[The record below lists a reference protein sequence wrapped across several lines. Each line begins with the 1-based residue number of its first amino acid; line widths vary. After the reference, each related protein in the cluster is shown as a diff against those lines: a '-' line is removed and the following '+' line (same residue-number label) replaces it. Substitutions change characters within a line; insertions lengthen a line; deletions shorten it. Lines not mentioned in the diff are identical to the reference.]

1 MDESSRQPLE
11 CPFAKRYPSELLRDD
26 AYYMQWAFN
35 EAIEAWKRDEVPVGA
50 VIAYGGQVVARAHNH
65 VDSLKDPSAHAEML
79 AITKAA
85 HVIGDWR
92 LNGAT
97 LYVTKEP
104 CPMCSGAA
112 IMARLER
119 VVYGVRDPK
128 MGCLGGA
135 TALHLLPRLNHSLDI
150 TAGVMEVECRDILQ
164 AYFALKRRDS

>member
-1 MDESSRQPLE
+1 MDDSAQQPTD
-11 CPFAKRYPSELLRDD
+11 CPFAKSYPSELLRDD
-26 AYYMQWAFN
+26 NYYMQWAFN

-50 VIAYGGQVVARAHNH
+50 VIAFGGQIIARAHNQ

-85 HVIGDWR
+85 HSIGDWR
-92 LNGAT
+92 MNGAT

-104 CPMCSGAA
+104 CPMCSGAT

-135 TALHLLPRLNHSLDI
+135 TALHLLPRLNHALDV
-150 TAGVMEVECRDILQ
+150 TAGVMEAECRAILQ
-164 AYFALKRRDS
+164 TYFSLKRRES